1 MGIFSFLKS
10 SDKNKKDNVLIVK
23 EVKILTDEA
32 KSISFETPSDFKFEA
47 GQFIELSIEI
57 EGKLER
63 RSYSICSGP
72 DEPLSIGVKA
82 VPGGKVSNWIMHNA
96 KPGLEIHVSK
106 PSGNFILNPETKR
119 IVAIAAGSGITPIV
133 ALAKSLQKIHGKVTI
148 IYGNKTES
156 SIMFKE
162 ELNTLPNAEIHYFLS
177 KDVREGYT
185 HGRINKANLTE
196 LIKKHLEILKAD
208 GFYLC
213 GPEEM
218 ILEAKETLEFFGISP
233 SKIHFELFKPATILK
248 PEESKS
254 KNTLEGEAKVQ
265 VILDGETYPFH
276 LNSTGKT
283 ILEAAEDAGA
293 DVPYS
298 CKGGVCASCKAKVL
312 KGEAKMDVN
321 YTLTDKEVAEGYILT
336 CQAHPNSEEL
346 IISFDE

>member
-10 SDKNKKDNVLIVK
+10 SNKNTKDNVLIIE
-23 EVKILTDEA
+23 EVKNLTNEA
-32 KSISFETPSDFKFEA
+32 KSISFETPNDFKFEA

-57 EGKLER
+57 DGKLER

-72 DEPLSIGVKA
+72 TEPLTIGVKA
-82 VPGGKVSNWIMHNA
+82 VPSGKVSNWIMRNA

-106 PSGNFILNPETKR
+106 PSGNFILNPETKH

-133 ALAKSLQKIHGKVTI
+133 AIAKSLENIHGKVTL
-148 IYGNKTES
+148 IYANKLES
-156 SIMFKE
+156 SIMFKD
-162 ELNTLPNAEIHYFLS
+162 ELNALTNTTIHYFLS
-177 KDVREGYT
+177 QENKEGYLN
-185 HGRINKANLTE
+185 GRIDKENLTE
-196 LIKKHLEILKAD
+196 LLKNNLELLEAD

-218 ILEAKETLEFFGISP
+218 ILQSKETLEFFGVSN

-248 PEESKS
+248 PEESNKEQTFS
-254 KNTLEGEAKVQ
+254 GESKVQ
-265 VILDGETYPFH
+265 VVLDGESYPFN
-276 LNSTGKT
+276 LSATGKT
-283 ILEAAEDAGA
+283 ILEAAEEAGA

-312 KGEAKMDVN
+312 KGDAKMDVN

-346 IISFDE
+346 VISFDA